1 MPSEEIRSIHIAIE
15 SLRQSNDSQ
24 FKALNEKVD
33 PMFEAFTT
41 MKQSSGWLKYL
52 LGIGGAFVALVLAIK
67 ELFKHQ

>member
-1 MPSEEIRSIHIAIE
+1 MPSEEIRSIHAAID

-24 FKALNEKVD
+24 FEALNKKVD

-52 LGIGGAFVALVLAIK
+52 LGIGGAIVALILAIK
-67 ELFKHQ
+67 ELFKK